1 MKPIERKL
9 KAFIAEESGATLV
22 EYGMALLVV
31 IVVGTSSIYVLGDS
45 VAGELR
51 DTASAF

>member
-1 MKPIERKL
+1 MKPVAQNI
-9 KAFIAEESGATLV
+9 KAFIADDSGATLV

-31 IVVGTSSIYVLGDS
+31 IVVGTSSIYVLGDT
-45 VAGELR
+45 VADELR